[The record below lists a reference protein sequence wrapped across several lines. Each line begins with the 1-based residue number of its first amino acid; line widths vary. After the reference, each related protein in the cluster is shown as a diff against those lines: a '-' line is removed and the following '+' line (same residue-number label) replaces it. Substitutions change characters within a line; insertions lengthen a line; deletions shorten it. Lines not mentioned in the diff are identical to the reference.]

1 MSMCYICKYKNDT
14 SKMGRQICTL
24 CEDSNH
30 FEPRHDCGTCANN
43 SGSWPCDNCKDYNLW
58 AARNVYEGMPDDVSS
73 EPKDVI
79 VPFVIQLQ
87 LPDESCMAL
96 ANAIC
101 NHCRGAMTDG
111 QTALIYLEEL
121 VEHIDSHIRAERKW
135 LEHYERSQKGE

>member
-1 MSMCYICKYKNDT
+1 MALRKYDCSTCKHKQNSFFCNDC
-14 SKMGRQICTL
+14 K
-24 CEDSNH
+24 
-30 FEPRHDCGTCANN
+30 ANDL
-43 SGSWPCDNCKDYNLW
+43 WELHPDY
-58 AARNVYEGMPDDVSS
+58 EEKPE

-87 LPDESCMAL
+87 LPDESCMSL

-101 NHCRGAMTDG
+101 KHCRGAMNDG

-135 LEHYERSQKGE
+135 LEYYERSQKGE